1 MSWKKDPRTKIQIDC
16 PTDFINI
23 KDDLLFDLGLE
34 ESIYPEIL
42 ITNPGSDF
50 KYDKSS
56 LNNEWCKDLKIVAT
70 PSTGNTHI
78 DLDYLKKRGIQ
89 FYSLLDDRKSLDKI
103 TASSEFTWLHIM
115 NAMRKFRQATNNTK
129 HWREKNN
136 EENLRTQQLYGKT
149 IGIIGYGRIGKNVS
163 KYAETFGMNYKFYDP
178 NVLRGKNKVSD
189 IESLKDVDIVSINC
203 GLNDTS
209 RNLITYDTFKNFKKG
224 LVVINTSRG
233 EVVDE
238 RYISLLIKS
247 REIYYSADVIVD
259 EQNENTPF
267 HSELFQ
273 LYQSGKYENLT
284 LTPHVAGVTTDSQ
297 IIAFRSI
304 LDLCMKSL

>member
-1 MSWKKDPRTKIQIDC
+1 MKI
-16 PTDFINI
+16 
-23 KDDLLFDLGLE
+23 
-34 ESIYPEIL
+34 
-42 ITNPGSDF
+42 
-50 KYDKSS
+50 
-56 LNNEWCKDLKIVAT
+56 LKIVIT

-78 DLDYLKKRGIQ
+78 DLDYLKERGIR
-89 FYSLLDDRKSLDKI
+89 FFSLLSDRPSLDKI
-103 TASSEFTWLHIM
+103 TASSEFTWIHIM
-115 NAMRKFRQATNNTK
+115 SLWESSKRTDKTSY
-129 HWREKNN
+129 WRTPYN
-136 EENLRTQQLYGKT
+136 ENQLRTQQLYGKT

-203 GLNDTS
+203 GLNES
-209 RNLITYDTFKNFKKG
+209 SKNLITYDTFKNFKKG

-259 EQNENTPF
+259 EQNENTPH

-304 LDLCMKSL
+304 LELCMKSL

>member
-1 MSWKKDPRTKIQIDC
+1 MSWKKERTKIQIDC

-34 ESIYPEIL
+34 ESIYPEVL

-50 KYDKSS
+50 KYDESS

-78 DLDYLKKRGIQ
+78 DLDYLKERGIQ

-115 NAMRKFRQATNNTK
+115 NAMRKFREATNNTK

-178 NVLRGKNKVSD
+178 NVLRGKNKVPN

-209 RNLITYDTFKNFKKG
+209 RNLITYDTFKDFKKG
-224 LVVINTSRG
+224 LVVVNTSRG

-273 LYQSGKYENLT
+273 LYQSGEYENLT

-297 IIAFRSI
+297 EIAFRSI

>member
-1 MSWKKDPRTKIQIDC
+1 MTKILIDC
-16 PTDFINI
+16 PTDFIPN
-23 KDDLLFDLGLE
+23 KE
-34 ESIYPEIL
+34 EFLYKYKLVESATPEIL
-42 ITNPGSDF
+42 ITNPGNDF
-50 KYDKSS
+50 KYDINHFESS
-56 LNNEWCKDLKIVAT
+56 EINYENLKIVAT

-78 DLDYLKKRGIQ
+78 DLDYLKERGIR
-89 FYSLLDDRKSLDKI
+89 FFSLLSDRPSLDKI
-103 TASSEFTWLHIM
+103 TASSEFTWIHIM
-115 NAMRKFRQATNNTK
+115 SAMRKFKEATDKTSY
-129 HWREKNN
+129 WRTPYN
-136 EENLRTQQLYGKT
+136 ENQLRTQQLYGKT

-203 GLNDTS
+203 GLNES
-209 RNLITYDTFKNFKKG
+209 SKNLITYDTFKNFKKG

-259 EQNENTPF
+259 EQNENTPH

-304 LDLCMKSL
+304 LELCMKSL

>member
-1 MSWKKDPRTKIQIDC
+1 MVRVQIDC

-23 KDDLLFDLGLE
+23 KDDLLFDWGLQ
-34 ESIYPEIL
+34 ESVYPEIL

-50 KYDKSS
+50 KYNEES

-78 DLDYLKKRGIQ
+78 DLDYLEERGIE
-89 FYSLLDDRKSLDKI
+89 FVSLLDDRESLDKI

-115 NAMRKFRQATNNTK
+115 NAMRKFRQATNNTRY
-129 HWREKNN
+129 WREKNN

-163 KYAETFGMNYKFYDP
+163 KYATAFGMDYKFYDP
-178 NVLRGKNKVSD
+178 GVFENGNKVSS
-189 IESLKDVDIVSINC
+189 IESMKDVDIVSINC

-209 RNLITYDTFKNFKKG
+209 RNLITYDTFKDFKKG
-224 LVVINTSRG
+224 LVVVNTSRG

-259 EQNENTPF
+259 EQNISTPH
-267 HSELFQ
+267 HSELYN
-273 LYQSGKYENLT
+273 LYDSGEYENLT

-297 IIAFRSI
+297 EIAFRSVI
-304 LDLCMKSL
+304 ELCMKLL

>member
-1 MSWKKDPRTKIQIDC
+1 MSWKKERTKIQIDC

-203 GLNDTS
+203 GLNES
-209 RNLITYDTFKNFKKG
+209 SKNLITYDTFKNFKKG

-297 IIAFRSI
+297 EIAFRSI
-304 LDLCMKSL
+304 LELCMKSL

>member
-1 MSWKKDPRTKIQIDC
+1 MTKIQIDC

-23 KDDLLFDLGLE
+23 KDDLLYDWGLQ

-50 KYDKSS
+50 KYDESS

-103 TASSEFTWLHIM
+103 TASSEFTWIHIM
-115 NAMRKFRQATNNTK
+115 NAMRKFKEATDKTSY
-129 HWREKNN
+129 WRTPYN
-136 EENLRTQQLYGKT
+136 ENQLRTQQLYGKT

-209 RNLITYDTFKNFKKG
+209 KNLITYDTFKNFKKG

-259 EQNENTPF
+259 EQNENTPH

-297 IIAFRSI
+297 EIAFRSI
-304 LDLCMKSL
+304 LELCMKSL

>member
-1 MSWKKDPRTKIQIDC
+1 MVRVQIDC

-23 KDDLLFDLGLE
+23 KDDLLYDWGLQ

-42 ITNPGSDF
+42 ITNPGSEY
-50 KYDKSS
+50 KYDEHHF
-56 LNNEWCKDLKIVAT
+56 NNEYYQDLKIVAT

-78 DLDYLKKRGIQ
+78 DLDYLEKKGIQ
-89 FYSLLDDRKSLDKI
+89 FYSLLDDRESLDKI

-115 NAMRKFRQATNNTK
+115 NAMRKFRVATNNTRY
-129 HWREKNN
+129 WREEKN
-136 EENLRTQQLYGKT
+136 ENKLRTQQLYGKT

-163 KYAETFGMNYKFYDP
+163 KYAKAFGMDFLFYDP
-178 NVLRGKNKVSD
+178 DVFANGNKVSSID
-189 IESLKDVDIVSINC
+189 SMKDVDIVSINC
-203 GLNDTS
+203 GLNDKS
-209 RNLITYDTFKNFKKG
+209 RNLITYDTFKDFKKG
-224 LVVINTSRG
+224 LVVVNTSRG

-247 REIYYSADVIVD
+247 REIFYSADVIVD
-259 EQNENTPF
+259 EQNISTPH
-267 HSELFQ
+267 HSELYN
-273 LYQSGKYENLT
+273 LYDSGEYENLT

-297 IIAFRSI
+297 EIAFRSI

>member
-1 MSWKKDPRTKIQIDC
+1 MLYDW
-16 PTDFINI
+16 
-23 KDDLLFDLGLE
+23 GLQ

-50 KYDKSS
+50 KYDESS

-115 NAMRKFRQATNNTK
+115 NAMRKFREATNNTK

-163 KYAETFGMNYKFYDP
+163 KYAETFGMDYKFYDP

-203 GLNDTS
+203 GLNES
-209 RNLITYDTFKNFKKG
+209 SKNLITYDTFKNFKKG

-297 IIAFRSI
+297 EIAFRSI
-304 LDLCMKSL
+304 LELCMKSL

>member
-1 MSWKKDPRTKIQIDC
+1 MVRVQIDC

-23 KDDLLFDLGLE
+23 KDDLLYDWGLQ

-42 ITNPGSDF
+42 ITNPGSEY
-50 KYDKSS
+50 KYDEHHF
-56 LNNEWCKDLKIVAT
+56 NDEHYQDLKIVAT

-78 DLDYLKKRGIQ
+78 DLDYLEKKGIE
-89 FYSLLDDRKSLDKI
+89 FYSLLDDRESLDKI

-115 NAMRKFRQATNNTK
+115 NAMRKFRVATNNTRY
-129 HWREKNN
+129 WREKKN
-136 EENLRTQQLYGKT
+136 EEKLRTQQLSGKT

-163 KYAETFGMNYKFYDP
+163 KYAEAFGMDFLFYDP
-178 NVLRGKNKVSD
+178 DVFANGNKVSS
-189 IESLKDVDIVSINC
+189 IQSMKDVDIVSINC

-209 RNLITYDTFKNFKKG
+209 RNLITYDTFKDFKKG
-224 LVVINTSRG
+224 LVVVNTSRG

-247 REIYYSADVIVD
+247 REIFYSADVIVD
-259 EQNENTPF
+259 EQNISTPH
-267 HSELFQ
+267 HSELYK
-273 LYQSGKYENLT
+273 LYESENYDNLT

-297 IIAFRSI
+297 EIAFRSI

>member
-1 MSWKKDPRTKIQIDC
+1 MTKIQIDC

-23 KDDLLFDLGLE
+23 KDDLLYDWGLQ

-50 KYDKSS
+50 KYDESS

-115 NAMRKFRQATNNTK
+115 NAMRKFREATNNTK

-203 GLNDTS
+203 GLNES
-209 RNLITYDTFKNFKKG
+209 SKNLITYDTFKNFKKG

-259 EQNENTPF
+259 EQNENTPH

-304 LDLCMKSL
+304 LELCMKSL

>member
-1 MSWKKDPRTKIQIDC
+1 MTKIQIDC

-23 KDDLLFDLGLE
+23 KDDLLYDWGLQ

-50 KYDKSS
+50 KYDESS

-115 NAMRKFRQATNNTK
+115 NAMRKFREATNNTK

-163 KYAETFGMNYKFYDP
+163 KYAETFGMDYKFYDP

-203 GLNDTS
+203 GLNES
-209 RNLITYDTFKNFKKG
+209 SKNLITYDTFKNFKKG

-297 IIAFRSI
+297 EIAFRSI
-304 LDLCMKSL
+304 LELCMKSL

>member
-1 MSWKKDPRTKIQIDC
+1 
-16 PTDFINI
+16 
-23 KDDLLFDLGLE
+23 
-34 ESIYPEIL
+34 
-42 ITNPGSDF
+42 
-50 KYDKSS
+50 
-56 LNNEWCKDLKIVAT
+56 
-70 PSTGNTHI
+70 
-78 DLDYLKKRGIQ
+78 
-89 FYSLLDDRKSLDKI
+89 
-103 TASSEFTWLHIM
+103 M
-115 NAMRKFRQATNNTK
+115 NF
-129 HWREKNN
+129 
-136 EENLRTQQLYGKT
+136 
-149 IGIIGYGRIGKNVS
+149 
-163 KYAETFGMNYKFYDP
+163 KFYDA
-178 NVLRGKNKVSD
+178 NVVSGRNKVPS
-189 IESLKDVDIVSINC
+189 IELMKDVDIVSINC

-209 RNLITYDTFKNFKKG
+209 RNLITYDTFKDFKKG
-224 LVVINTSRG
+224 LVVVNTSRG

-297 IIAFRSI
+297 EIAFRSI

>member
-1 MSWKKDPRTKIQIDC
+1 MTKIQIDC

-23 KDDLLFDLGLE
+23 KDDLLYDWGLQ

-50 KYDKSS
+50 KYDESS

-115 NAMRKFRQATNNTK
+115 NAMRKFREATNNTK

-209 RNLITYDTFKNFKKG
+209 KNLITYDTFKNFKKG

-297 IIAFRSI
+297 EIAFRSI
-304 LDLCMKSL
+304 LELCMKSL